1 MFNGLQ
7 QPKIGRLGNVIQG
20 KRGESGVTKYVI
32 SYVIVEIIKV
42 SALRLGPVAEYLFT
56 CADAFVY
63 NELTFIH
70 EIWPDH

>member
-1 MFNGLQ
+1 M
-7 QPKIGRLGNVIQG
+7 
-20 KRGESGVTKYVI
+20 

-70 EIWPDH
+70 EIWTDH